1 MLSEHTDMLEEP
13 ELHTEAYLRLLTQHD
28 RWLTS
33 YVYSLVPHLADA
45 DDILQE
51 VKLTL
56 WRQFSKFQQG
66 TNFKAWA
73 RTVATH
79 AILNYRRAVKRRM
92 HPDLEDEFIMAIAAE
107 LEQRSS
113 ELDHRADALHHCL
126 AKLPQNQRRIIAW
139 RYEQDCSIPEIA
151 EKSQRTPDAI
161 YQLLSRIR
169 SALSQCI
176 THHLQ
181 HT

>member
-1 MLSEHTDMLEEP
+1 MAADP
-13 ELHTEAYLRLLTQHD
+13 ADDTEAYLRLLTEHD
-28 RWLTS
+28 RWLAR
-33 YVYSLVPHLADA
+33 YVYSLVPHVADA

-73 RTVATH
+73 RSVATH

-92 HPDLEDEFIMAIAAE
+92 QPELEEEFISAIAAE
-107 LEQRSS
+107 LEQRSA
-113 ELDHRADALHHCL
+113 ELDHRAEALHHCL
-126 AKLPQNQRRIIAW
+126 AQLPQNQRRIISW
-139 RYEQDCSIPEIA
+139 RYEQDCSISEIA
-151 EKSQRTPDAI
+151 EKSQRSPDAI

-169 SALSQCI
+169 SALCQCI
-176 THHLQ
+176 TQQLQ
-181 HT
+181 HS